1 MITRRTLTA
10 AAVLTPFAAKAQ
22 GIAGRRL
29 PVELADDARDLPGLV
44 SFGPKDAAATLVEF
58 TDYNCGY
65 CRKSAQDL
73 RALLEQERGL
83 RFEIAHYP
91 ILGGASVSAATI
103 AHAAYRAKGPQ
114 PFLELHLALF
124 RLQGRVDAERVLS
137 TASQMGYD
145 RAALSADASSREVRL
160 AVDTTVRYGEN
171 IGLRGT
177 PSFLAGTDAF
187 FGYLSLSDK
196 LKLTRNLA
204 ECGRG
209 VCG

>member
-1 MITRRTLTA
+1 MINRRTLITA
-10 AAVLTPFAAKAQ
+10 AALSPLAAQAQ

-29 PVELADDARDLPGLV
+29 PVELADDARDLPGLAV
-44 SFGPKDAAATLVEF
+44 FGPKDAAATLIEF

-65 CRKSAQDL
+65 CRRSALDL
-73 RALLEQERGL
+73 RALLEQDPSL
-83 RFEIAHYP
+83 RVAIAHYP

-103 AHAAYRAKGPQ
+103 AHAAYRARGPV
-114 PFLELHLALF
+114 PFMDLHLALF

-137 TASQMGYD
+137 IASQMGYD

-187 FGYLSLSDK
+187 FGYISLADK

>member
-1 MITRRTLTA
+1 MITRRTLIA
-10 AAVLTPFAAKAQ
+10 AAALVPVIAHSQTL
-22 GIAGRRL
+22 AGRRL
-29 PVELADDARDLPGLV
+29 PIELADDARDLPGLIT
-44 SFGPKDAAATLVEF
+44 FGPKDAAATLVEF

-65 CRKSAQDL
+65 CRKSALDL
-73 RALLEQERGL
+73 RALLEQAVASKVV
-83 RFEIAHYP
+83 IAHFP

-103 AHAAYRAKGPQ
+103 AHAAYRAKGPL

-124 RLQGRVDAERVLS
+124 KLQGRVDAERVLT

-145 RAALSADASSREVRL
+145 RAALSADAASREVRL
-160 AVDTTVRYGEN
+160 AIDTTVRYGEN

-187 FGYLSLSDK
+187 FGYLSLTDK
-196 LKLTRNLA
+196 LKLMRNLS

-209 VCG
+209 ACG

>member
-1 MITRRTLTA
+1 MINRRIFVA
-10 AAVLTPFAAKAQ
+10 AAVSAPFTAHAQ
-22 GIAGRRL
+22 DIAGRRL

-44 SFGPKDAAATLVEF
+44 AFGPKDAAATLIEF

-65 CRKSAQDL
+65 CRKSALDL

-91 ILGGASVSAATI
+91 ILGGASVSASTI

-114 PFLELHLALF
+114 PFLDLHLALF
-124 RLQGRVDAERVLS
+124 KLQGRVDAERVLGVA
-137 TASQMGYD
+137 TQMGYD
-145 RAALSADASSREVRL
+145 RAALAADASSREVRL
-160 AVDTTVRYGEN
+160 AIDTTVRYGEN

-187 FGYLSLSDK
+187 FGYLSLADK
-196 LKLTRNLA
+196 LKLARNLA